1 MSTHNTLSRQ
11 WEMLKLLPS
20 KAPGMTSAQLH
31 QALLDAGYPV
41 SKRTV
46 ERDLQELSG
55 LFPLQCNDR
64 GTPWGWHWLPGTALE
79 LPGLGLTEALSL
91 AMVEDALPTLLPR
104 HLYKGLEARFQQA
117 RNKLE
122 SLTDDNANAR
132 WPHKV
137 ASVRPELSL
146 RPPAISPEVLE
157 NIQLALLEERQ
168 LRCHYYSAHNDK
180 ERELTLNP
188 LALVQRG
195 LVTYL
200 IATAPPYADPRQYA
214 LQRFRSATPL
224 ETPLEGADGFD
235 LQAYLASD
243 ALQFNPGEPMRMQAW
258 VSDTLA
264 RLLRETPLSED
275 MSLEACADGH
285 RLQATLR
292 DSWQLR
298 WWLLQQGPN
307 LCVQAPASL
316 RQFMLDSL
324 QQSLQR
330 YAEQP
335 AEQAVN

>member
-1 MSTHNTLSRQ
+1 MSTYNTLSRQ
-11 WEMLKLLPS
+11 WEMLRMLPGR
-20 KAPGMTSAQLH
+20 APGISSTQVH
-31 QALLDAGYPV
+31 QTLQDAGYKV

-46 ERDLQELSG
+46 KRDLQDLSS

-64 GTPWGWHWLPGTALE
+64 GTPWGWPWLPGAALE
-79 LPGLGLTEALSL
+79 LPGLSLAEALSL
-91 AMVEDALPTLLPR
+91 AMVEDVLPVLLPR
-104 HLYKGLEARFQQA
+104 HLYKGLEPRFQQA

-122 SLTDDNANAR
+122 SLAETNASAR
-132 WPHKV
+132 WLNKV

-146 RPPAISPEVLE
+146 RPPAIAAEVLE

-168 LRCHYYSAHNDK
+168 LRCHYYSAHTDK

-200 IATAPPYADPRQYA
+200 IATAPPYDDPRQYV
-214 LQRFRSATPL
+214 LQRFRSVELLDTPVQ
-224 ETPLEGADGFD
+224 GADSFN
-235 LQAYLASD
+235 LAAYLASD
-243 ALQFNPGEPMRMQAW
+243 ALQFNPGEAMHMQAW

-264 RLLRETPLSED
+264 RLLRETPLSDD
-275 MSLEACADGH
+275 MTLEAGSDGQQL
-285 RLQATLR
+285 RATLR

-298 WWLLQQGPN
+298 WWLRQQGPSI
-307 LCVQAPASL
+307 CVQAPATL

-335 AEQAVN
+335 TEHAVD